1 MAARKRARTEETPF
15 GTVNA
20 DVLDEMWESFN
31 TMQILDAVGVVDSI
45 GRRTAYNE
53 ESIRNDLL
61 KLHGMAH
68 TVINQAESTVGAE
81 DQTVY
86 ELADALSMEI
96 GEWIEHL
103 QGVVDTLD
111 EIARLAPEDD
121 EDWDED
127 EDDDDLDEAEDDEP

>member
-1 MAARKRARTEETPF
+1 MAAKKRARTEETMF

-20 DVLDEMWESFN
+20 DALDKMWESFD

-45 GRRTAYNE
+45 GRRTGYNQ

-68 TVINQAESTVGAE
+68 TVINPADPTISED

-86 ELADALSMEI
+86 ELADELSMEI

-111 EIARLAPEDD
+111 EIAKLAPEDD
-121 EDWDED
+121 EWDDDEMGEEEREED
-127 EDDDDLDEAEDDEP
+127 EDQE